1 MAVCAGAAAGQ
12 RRYAAVDMSPAGGGG
27 GLVPRFFIDEPRL
40 VARDGAPCPANA
52 HSCETPANHPETKTI
67 NGEAGSDRLRCDIG
81 LDIGFPDQ
89 CCSNENYC
97 YVKPNGNPW
106 CCQIGSNCDSKCSA
120 SQFQCTN
127 VVTVTITP
135 TSNGNPTV
143 TSSTGSACCYRG
155 CPSTSNFRCADRFG
169 GGCCPYGNT
178 CASSKQCIQ
187 TISATPSS
195 TAGGL
200 TPADPGCT
208 ATTQHACAD
217 GQGCCDDLMH
227 CTSVS
232 GTAACAPGNPTATDV
247 TYDPNSSGGSGG
259 LSAGAK
265 AGIGVGVSVVGLA
278 LVGVLAWFCLVRRR
292 RRRGATTMTAS
303 SQRSGGGGGGG
314 GLSNVIG
321 GGAASSRPGRSA
333 RAMSEVTSGSRPTAR
348 RGATQDYF
356 GPDAVAGPYTETETV
371 ASAEGAATVASSPGR
386 HRGVPLQAHSPSD
399 VVAPVEIDS
408 RVKRGAPAA
417 VTSVSQQALA
427 PSSPPTTEG
436 RFELYGS
443 EMPSPTSPGMPSPPL
458 MTPSARS
465 VSMMERS
472 PIDRSPGPAPSPE
485 PRRR

>member
-1 MAVCAGAAAGQ
+1 MAAFLVVAALAVCAGAAAGQ

-27 GLVPRFFIDEPRL
+27 ALVPRFFIDEPRL

-52 HSCETPANHPETKTI
+52 HSC
-67 NGEAGSDRLRCDIG
+67 
-81 LDIGFPDQ
+81 LDIGFPNQ

-97 YVKPNGNPW
+97 YVKPNGDPW

-120 SQFQCTN
+120 SQYQCTD
-127 VVTVTITP
+127 VVAVTMTP
-135 TSNGNPTV
+135 TSTGDPTV
-143 TSSTGSACCYRG
+143 TSSTVSACCYRG
-155 CPSTSNFRCADRFG
+155 CPSTSNFRCADQFG

-187 TISATPSS
+187 TISATSSS

-247 TYDPNSSGGSGG
+247 TYDPDSNGGGGG

-303 SQRSGGGGGGG
+303 SQRSGGGGG

-443 EMPSPTSPGMPSPPL
+443 EMPSPTSPGMPPPPL

-465 VSMMERS
+465 VSMMARS

>member
-1 MAVCAGAAAGQ
+1 MAAFLVVAALAVCAGAAAGQ
-12 RRYAAVDMSPAGGGG
+12 RRYAAVDMSSAGGA
-27 GLVPRFFIDEPRL
+27 LVPRFFIDEPRL

-52 HSCETPANHPETKTI
+52 HSC
-67 NGEAGSDRLRCDIG
+67 

-97 YVKPNGNPW
+97 YVKPNGDPW

-120 SQFQCTN
+120 SQYQCPN

-135 TSNGNPTV
+135 TGTASASPTV
-143 TSSTGSACCYRG
+143 TSSTGSACCPRG
-155 CPSTSNFRCADRFG
+155 CPSTSLFLCADQFG
-169 GGCCPYGNT
+169 GGCCSYGNT

-187 TISATPSS
+187 TISATPTS

-232 GTAACAPGNPTATDV
+232 GTAVCAPGNPTATDV
-247 TYDPNSSGGSGG
+247 TYDPSSNGGSGG
-259 LSAGAK
+259 LSSGAK
-265 AGIGVGVSVVGLA
+265 AGIGVGVSVLGLA

-303 SQRSGGGGGGG
+303 SQRSGGASRVSNVLGGGGG
-314 GLSNVIG
+314 GT
-321 GGAASSRPGRSA
+321 ASTRPGRSA

-408 RVKRGAPAA
+408 RVKRGVAA
-417 VTSVSQQALA
+417 TSVSQQALA
-427 PSSPPTTEG
+427 PSSSPPQPPTTEG